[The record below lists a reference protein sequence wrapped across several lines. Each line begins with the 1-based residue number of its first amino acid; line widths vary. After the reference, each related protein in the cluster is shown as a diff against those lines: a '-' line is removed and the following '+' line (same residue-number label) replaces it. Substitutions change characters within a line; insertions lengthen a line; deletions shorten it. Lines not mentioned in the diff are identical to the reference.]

1 LSKIKNL
8 IKKFLESS
16 NEMISELDGKVIES
30 FTEQLKGAKRI
41 YTVGVGSL
49 GLLAKGFTTKLTY
62 LGYETYFIGETLMP
76 SPSRDD
82 LLIAISESGEAD
94 YTVKAARIAKNLG
107 ATVVAITS
115 RPQST
120 LGKLADLNIE
130 IKWKEEAPKE
140 EEELKEREGELLTLN
155 SSLFEIATLALLNAI
170 MSELADEL
178 SIKGNK

>member
-1 LSKIKNL
+1 MSKIKNL
-8 IKKFLESS
+8 IKQFLESS
-16 NEMISELDGKVIES
+16 NDIISGLDSKVIEN
-30 FTEQLKGAKRI
+30 FAEQLKKAKRV

-76 SPSRDD
+76 SPSKND

-115 RPQST
+115 CPQST

-130 IKWKEEAPKE
+130 IKWKEKIPK
-140 EEELKEREGELLTLN
+140 EELKEREGKLLTPN
-155 SSLFEIATLALLNAI
+155 SSLFEIVTLMILNAV
-170 MSELADEL
+170 MSELV
-178 SIKGNK
+178 NKT

>member
-1 LSKIKNL
+1 MSKIKNL
-8 IKKFLESS
+8 IKQFLESS
-16 NEMISELDGKVIES
+16 NDIISGLDSKVIEN
-30 FTEQLKGAKRI
+30 FAEQLKKAKRV

-49 GLLAKGFTTKLTY
+49 SLLAKGFTTKLTY

-76 SPSRDD
+76 SPSKND

-115 RPQST
+115 CPQST

-130 IKWKEEAPKE
+130 IKWKEKIPK
-140 EEELKEREGELLTLN
+140 EELKEREGELLTPN
-155 SSLFEIATLALLNAI
+155 SSLFEIVTLMILNAV
-170 MSELADEL
+170 MSELV
-178 SIKGNK
+178 NKT

>member
-1 LSKIKNL
+1 MSKIKNL
-8 IKKFLESS
+8 IKQFLESS
-16 NEMISELDGKVIES
+16 NDIISGLDSKVIEN
-30 FTEQLKGAKRI
+30 FAEQLKKAKRV

-49 GLLAKGFTTKLTY
+49 GLLVKGFTTKLTY

-76 SPSRDD
+76 SPSKND

-115 RPQST
+115 CPKST

-130 IKWKEEAPKE
+130 IKWKEKIPK
-140 EEELKEREGELLTLN
+140 EELKEREGELLTPN
-155 SSLFEIATLALLNAI
+155 SSLFEIVTLMILNAV
-170 MSELADEL
+170 MSELV
-178 SIKGNK
+178 NKT

>member
-8 IKKFLESS
+8 IKQFLESS
-16 NEMISELDGKVIES
+16 NDIISGLDSKVIEN
-30 FTEQLKGAKRI
+30 FAEQLKKAKRV

-49 GLLAKGFTTKLTY
+49 SLLAKGFTTKLTY

-76 SPSRDD
+76 SPSKND

-115 RPQST
+115 CPQST

-130 IKWKEEAPKE
+130 IKWKEKIPK
-140 EEELKEREGELLTLN
+140 EELKEREGELLTPN
-155 SSLFEIATLALLNAI
+155 SSLFEIVTLMILNAV
-170 MSELADEL
+170 MSELV
-178 SIKGNK
+178 NKT

>member
-1 LSKIKNL
+1 MSKIKNL
-8 IKKFLESS
+8 IKQFLESS
-16 NEMISELDGKVIES
+16 NDIISGLDSKVIEN
-30 FTEQLKGAKRI
+30 FAEQLKKAKRV

-76 SPSRDD
+76 SPSKND

-115 RPQST
+115 CPQST

-130 IKWKEEAPKE
+130 IKWKEKIPK
-140 EEELKEREGELLTLN
+140 EELKEREGKLLTPD
-155 SSLFEIATLALLNAI
+155 SGLFEIVTLMILNAV
-170 MSELADEL
+170 MSELV
-178 SIKGNK
+178 NKT

>member
-8 IKKFLESS
+8 IKQFLESS
-16 NEMISELDGKVIES
+16 NDIISELDSKVIED
-30 FTEQLKGAKRI
+30 FAEQLKKAKRV

-76 SPSRDD
+76 SPSKND

-94 YTVKAARIAKNLG
+94 YTVRAARIAKNLG

-115 RPQST
+115 CPQST

-130 IKWKEEAPKE
+130 IKWKEEIPK
-140 EEELKEREGELLTLN
+140 EELKEREGELLTPN
-155 SSLFEIATLALLNAI
+155 SSLFEIVTLMLLNAI
-170 MSELADEL
+170 MSELT
-178 SIKGNK
+178 NKT

>member
-1 LSKIKNL
+1 MSKIKNL
-8 IKKFLESS
+8 IKQFLESS
-16 NEMISELDGKVIES
+16 NDIISGLDSKVIEN
-30 FTEQLKGAKRI
+30 FAEQLKKAKRV

-76 SPSRDD
+76 SPSKND

-115 RPQST
+115 CPQST
-120 LGKLADLNIE
+120 LGKLADLNIG
-130 IKWKEEAPKE
+130 IKWKEKIPK
-140 EEELKEREGELLTLN
+140 EELKEREGELLTPN
-155 SSLFEIATLALLNAI
+155 SSLFEIVTLMILNAV
-170 MSELADEL
+170 MSELV
-178 SIKGNK
+178 NKT

>member
-1 LSKIKNL
+1 MSKIKNL
-8 IKKFLESS
+8 IKQFLESS
-16 NEMISELDGKVIES
+16 NDIISGLDSKVIEN
-30 FTEQLKGAKRI
+30 FAEQLKKAKRV

-76 SPSRDD
+76 SPSKND

-115 RPQST
+115 CPQST

-130 IKWKEEAPKE
+130 IKWKEKIPK
-140 EEELKEREGELLTLN
+140 EELKEREGELLTPN
-155 SSLFEIATLALLNAI
+155 SSLFEIVTLMILNAV
-170 MSELADEL
+170 MSELV
-178 SIKGNK
+178 NKT

>member
-1 LSKIKNL
+1 MEEAEILNKIKDL
-8 IKKFLESS
+8 IKQFLESS
-16 NEMISELDGKVIES
+16 NEVISQLDSKVIEN
-30 FTEQLKGAKRI
+30 FTERLKKAKRV

-76 SPSRDD
+76 SPGKND

-94 YTVKAARIAKNLG
+94 YTVRAARIAKNLG

-115 RPQST
+115 CSQST

-130 IKWKEEAPKE
+130 IKWKEEIPKD
-140 EEELKEREGELLTLN
+140 ELKEREGELLTPN
-155 SSLFEIATLALLNAI
+155 SSLFEITTLALLNAI
-170 MSELADEL
+170 MSELADEK
-178 SIKGNK
+178 SK

>member
-1 LSKIKNL
+1 MSKIKNL
-8 IKKFLESS
+8 IKQFLESS
-16 NEMISELDGKVIES
+16 NNIISGLDSKVIEN
-30 FTEQLKGAKRI
+30 FAEQLKKAKRV

-49 GLLAKGFTTKLTY
+49 SLLAKGFTTKLTY

-76 SPSRDD
+76 SPSKND

-115 RPQST
+115 CPQST

-130 IKWKEEAPKE
+130 IKRKEKIPK
-140 EEELKEREGELLTLN
+140 EELKEREGKLLTPN
-155 SSLFEIATLALLNAI
+155 SSLFEIVTLMILNAV
-170 MSELADEL
+170 MSELV
-178 SIKGNK
+178 NKT

>member
-8 IKKFLESS
+8 IKQFLESS
-16 NEMISELDGKVIES
+16 NDIISGLDSKVIEN
-30 FTEQLKGAKRI
+30 FAEQLKKAKRV
-41 YTVGVGSL
+41 YTVGVGLL

-76 SPSRDD
+76 SPSKND

-94 YTVKAARIAKNLG
+94 YTVRAARIAKNLG

-115 RPQST
+115 CPQST

-130 IKWKEEAPKE
+130 IKWKEEIPK
-140 EEELKEREGELLTLN
+140 EELKECEGELLTPN
-155 SSLFEIATLALLNAI
+155 SSLFEIVTLMILNAV
-170 MSELADEL
+170 MSELV
-178 SIKGNK
+178 NKT